1 MVNEMKRMKTVQTE
15 RMFVK
20 TSDPATHIHG
30 QM

>member
-1 MVNEMKRMKTVQTE
+1 MKRMKTVQTE

-30 QM
+30 QMWNM